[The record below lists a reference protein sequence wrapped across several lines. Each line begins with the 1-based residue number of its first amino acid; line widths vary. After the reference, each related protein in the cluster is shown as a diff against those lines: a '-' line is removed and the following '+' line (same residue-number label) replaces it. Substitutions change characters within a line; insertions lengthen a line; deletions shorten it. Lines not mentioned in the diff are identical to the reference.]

1 MPKCLDCGN
10 TVKFISAFIEF
21 EVSIFDGD
29 KCVDN
34 YSGDRERLDE
44 KYPPECNECNS
55 TKIEGEV

>member
-1 MPKCLDCGN
+1 MPKCLDCNN
-10 TVKFISAFIEF
+10 TTKFITTFIEF

-44 KYPPECNECNS
+44 THPPECNECGS